1 MCNLTIQDL
10 DEVYKTLEPKLLSAS
25 TSLCERF
32 IANPRWETYQSVRQS
47 IYQEAKK
54 HYVGY
59 SSTQR
64 LLTSALV
71 ISFLTNYYD
80 VDVYELYEKVSVD
93 WVKQDYKTYC
103 TLTNQTKETIMN
115 TNHNTPYIA
124 TNQTVMKPTNT
135 KAIETRTY
143 IYGRP
148 ASEVSDM
155 DIINH
160 IRNLETELK
169 NLKEIEHKP
178 TALIHRID
186 EIGTEIMDLV
196 NFSNSRSEK
205 AA

>member
-25 TSLCERF
+25 TDLCERF
-32 IANPRWETYQSVRQS
+32 IANPRWETYQAVRKS

-54 HYVGY
+54 HYIGY
-59 SSTQR
+59 SSER
-64 LLTSALV
+64 RRLTSALV
-71 ISFLTNYYD
+71 TRYLTNQYD
-80 VDVYELYEKVSVD
+80 IDVCELYKKVDVD
-93 WVKQDYKTYC
+93 WVTQDHKVYIAYMHNTDQRTPYIS
-103 TLTNQTKETIMN
+103 TTQTKETIM
-115 TNHNTPYIA
+115 
-124 TNQTVMKPTNT
+124 KPINAHT

-160 IRNLETELK
+160 IRDLETELK
-169 NLKEIEHKP
+169 SLKEVEHKP
-178 TALIHRID
+178 AALIHRID